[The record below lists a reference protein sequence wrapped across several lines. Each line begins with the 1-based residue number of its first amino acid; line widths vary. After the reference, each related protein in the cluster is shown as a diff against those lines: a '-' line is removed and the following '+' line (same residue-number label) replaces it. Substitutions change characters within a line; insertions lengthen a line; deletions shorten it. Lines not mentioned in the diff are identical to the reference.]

1 MSTYISKSLKEKVAT
16 RANYRCEYCLVSEMV
31 SFFTFHIEHI
41 KSLKHGGLTVLPN
54 LAYCCPDCNAFKGSD
69 LGTFAE
75 NDEYLVRFFNPRKDI
90 WDDHF
95 ELQNGCIYGQT
106 DIGIATE
113 KIFKFNEVERLIY
126 RKQLI
131 ELGLYP

>member
-1 MSTYISKSLKEKVAT
+1 
-16 RANYRCEYCLVSEMV
+16 MV

-75 NDEYLVRFFNPRKDI
+75 NDEYLVRFFNPRKDF
-90 WDDHF
+90 WDEHF

-106 DIGIATE
+106 DIGIRANASKCCYKNRNT
-113 KIFKFNEVERLIY
+113 FA
-126 RKQLI
+126 
-131 ELGLYP
+131 G